1 MAPKPFNAAQEA
13 ALKTML
19 DAVRPDA
26 DEAAGPSVQL
36 LLHALKVFQHN
47 ADNKE
52 KVEAL
57 LVQLTKS
64 MRDGASNDDSL
75 KGINACLK
83 DSVTCQIRAICA
95 VEALNTQGGEGEAE
109 RQEHQL
115 AIVEELRNNAVR
127 PLCHRMSANNM
138 VAALGASLCSVPVRP
153 KGAQYAYDKIEARK
167 PAKLLGLVTTPAH
180 IEEMFTIHPDDC
192 KAIEAFTTALTKA
205 ANSGAKG
212 DKGGG
217 SGGGHGGGGNGG
229 GGGGHGGQDRR
240 QQGKYPL
247 PHWMQGQQ
255 HKRQAEGHA
264 E

>member
-36 LLHALKVFQHN
+36 LLHALEVFQHN

-109 RQEHQL
+109 RQVHQL

-180 IEEMFTIHPDDC
+180 RGDVHHPRWWPRRRWQWRRRWRPWRPGPPPAGQVPTAALD
-192 KAIEAFTTALTKA
+192 ARPAAQEA
-205 ANSGAKG
+205 G
-212 DKGGG
+212 
-217 SGGGHGGGGNGG
+217 
-229 GGGGHGGQDRR
+229 
-240 QQGKYPL
+240 
-247 PHWMQGQQ
+247 
-255 HKRQAEGHA
+255 
-264 E
+264 

>member
-1 MAPKPFNAAQEA
+1 MAPKPFHAAQEA

-19 DAVRPDA
+19 NAVRPDA

-36 LLHALKVFQHN
+36 LLHALEVFQHN

-64 MRDGASNDDSL
+64 MRDGASNNDE
-75 KGINACLK
+75 

-180 IEEMFTIHPDDC
+180 IEHHP
-192 KAIEAFTTALTKA
+192 
-205 ANSGAKG
+205 
-212 DKGGG
+212 
-217 SGGGHGGGGNGG
+217 
-229 GGGGHGGQDRR
+229 
-240 QQGKYPL
+240 P
-247 PHWMQGQQ
+247 
-255 HKRQAEGHA
+255 
-264 E
+264 